1 MIGDKRMEE
10 PKTESET
17 MDILEHFQILHDP
30 KDYTFNMINALQLV
44 ELNNE
49 AYEKMCKSLEAR
61 PIDEWGED
69 YGDCLFWKF
78 PIEEPPYCG
87 SPLDCDFTEDYYTH
101 FTRLIIPINNNEVY
115 EKMHKPKKKKVICTA
130 CNGSGHY
137 DNDGSPKCGCCNGKG
152 YEYK

>member
-49 AYEKMCKSLEAR
+49 
-61 PIDEWGED
+61 
-69 YGDCLFWKF
+69 
-78 PIEEPPYCG
+78 
-87 SPLDCDFTEDYYTH
+87 
-101 FTRLIIPINNNEVY
+101 VY
-115 EKMHKPKKKKVICTA
+115 EKMQESTNKINNSYA
-130 CNGSGHY
+130 SMSEAY
-137 DNDGSPKCGCCNGKG
+137 GKLSHAMNIF
-152 YEYK
+152 E

>member
-49 AYEKMCKSLEAR
+49 
-61 PIDEWGED
+61 
-69 YGDCLFWKF
+69 
-78 PIEEPPYCG
+78 
-87 SPLDCDFTEDYYTH
+87 
-101 FTRLIIPINNNEVY
+101 VY
-115 EKMHKPKKKKVICTA
+115 EKINNCYVLMA
-130 CNGSGHY
+130 EAY
-137 DNDGSPKCGCCNGKG
+137 DNLGHAMNLF
-152 YEYK
+152 E

>member
-49 AYEKMCKSLEAR
+49 AYEKMCKSLSVDAATVR
-61 PIDEWGED
+61 V
-69 YGDCLFWKF
+69 
-78 PIEEPPYCG
+78 
-87 SPLDCDFTEDYYTH
+87 TN
-101 FTRLIIPINNNEVY
+101 INR
-115 EKMHKPKKKKVICTA
+115 KV
-130 CNGSGHY
+130 
-137 DNDGSPKCGCCNGKG
+137 
-152 YEYK
+152 

>member
-30 KDYTFNMINALQLV
+30 KDYTFNMINAKQLV
-44 ELNNE
+44 EL
-49 AYEKMCKSLEAR
+49 
-61 PIDEWGED
+61 
-69 YGDCLFWKF
+69 
-78 PIEEPPYCG
+78 
-87 SPLDCDFTEDYYTH
+87 
-101 FTRLIIPINNNEVY
+101 NNEVY
-115 EKMHKPKKKKVICTA
+115 EKMHKPKKKVICTA